1 MQHQAMIQEQVKE
14 APIDADRAQI
24 EHPQPTGEAAPRRGR
39 RDPAAL
45 WRALAGMAISL
56 ALACLIVMLEF
67 TGQAAHRA
75 ARMRRHA
82 DALFSRVVRL
92 EMEIAAERARI
103 STAHRE
109 LAAAESLRALLRAP
123 DAGMLLL
130 SAPRRAH
137 AAASDERPEATLALA
152 PAEHRAVLMV
162 AGLKSAA
169 NDMLF
174 VLWWNAARGAPV
186 KAAEFRTA
194 ADGSALLTAALP
206 PGLAVTAAMITVERA
221 ATARASNGSVATPE
235 VGAASSA
242 GAANS
247 AGSGNSTPAPAD
259 AAPAAHTASVQAV
272 PAGPVL
278 LRGALAR

>member
-1 MQHQAMIQEQVKE
+1 MMQQQVKE

-45 WRALAGMAISL
+45 WRALSGMAISL

-75 ARMRRHA
+75 DRMHRHA

-130 SAPRRAH
+130 SAPHAAH
-137 AAASDERPEATLALA
+137 AVASDERPEATLALA

-162 AGLKSAA
+162 AGLKPAA
-169 NDMLF
+169 NETLF
-174 VLWWNAARGAPV
+174 VLWWNAAQGAPV

-206 PGLAVTAAMITVERA
+206 PGFEVTAAMITVERA
-221 ATARASNGSVATPE
+221 ATAGASNGSAATLE
-235 VGAASSA
+235 A

-247 AGSGNSTPAPAD
+247 AGVANSAGSGKSAPASAD
-259 AAPAAHTASVQAV
+259 ASPAAHAASEQAV

-278 LRGALAR
+278 LRGTLAR